1 MEIKPSRQLI
11 NILLNTKEQLPNYTL
26 FLGAGASV
34 ESGIPTGGQLVKD
47 WRNQYWEL
55 YGDDEN
61 SNETEFLESQLWY
74 ESDTEYSVLFEM
86 LYDTPSQRRD
96 FIESVV
102 GDRKPSWGYMYL
114 VDLLRQGMF
123 NTVFTTN
130 FDDLLNEACYL
141 FSSDVRPIVSAH
153 DSSIRSVRLSSKRPK
168 IVKLHG
174 DFLFDSIKNTV
185 RELESLEMNT
195 REKFREFSNEFGMIA
210 IGYSGADRSI
220 MDALDA
226 LMRDDRS
233 FPHGIY
239 WCIRNE
245 DSVTEQLSQLAR
257 FRKFHLVQIDGFD
270 SFMAHLHKGLDLD
283 EHPIVQ
289 RPYHVMTERLTSLL
303 NSLPVRKGIP
313 DVLKNDIRALARQIK
328 IPPTANLPYNLL
340 ARVEFEA
347 GNSQEGLEHLLTAIE
362 NTSGRIQI
370 KNFCEALVNN
380 WHEKSAQRFMDFATS
395 KKLKM
400 DGVNDTALILLK
412 RKRYKVAEFLI
423 KNDRAMRT
431 AFPELWRINLLQ
443 IKVHQNIELSTE
455 EIDEMKSMADSNA
468 NKIAAF
474 GAYCVLGEQELA
486 FDIIVSNLSDDFVW
500 GQYIETVLDWPI
512 ITLLSAEQQE
522 KLRRIA
528 AGESAEDVSSGSENK
543 SAIKHI
549 GPAKPTEL
557 GDAKSAE

>member
-1 MEIKPSRQLI
+1 MEIKPSKQLI
-11 NILLNTKEQLPNYTL
+11 NILLNTKDQLPNYTL

-34 ESGIPTGGQLVKD
+34 ESGIPTGAQLITD
-47 WRNQYWEL
+47 WRNQFWEL
-55 YGDDEN
+55 YGDEGHSEKDD
-61 SNETEFLESQLWY
+61 FLKQQAWY
-74 ESDTEYSVLFEM
+74 DSDSEYSVLFET
-86 LYDTPSQRRD
+86 LYDTASQRRD
-96 FIESVV
+96 FIETVV

-168 IVKLHG
+168 IIKLHG

-210 IGYSGADRSI
+210 IGYSGTDRSI

-226 LMRDDRS
+226 LMRDDRA

-245 DSVTEQLSQLAR
+245 NSINEQLTQLAR
-257 FRKFHLVQIDGFD
+257 FPNFHLVKIDGYD
-270 SFMAHLHKGLDLD
+270 SFMAHLHKGLELE

-289 RPYHVMTERLTSLL
+289 HPYHVMTDRLTSLL

-328 IPPTANLPYNLL
+328 IPPKANLPYNLL

-347 GNSQEGLEHLLTAIE
+347 GNSKEGLEHLFTAIE
-362 NTSGRIQI
+362 NNSGRTQI
-370 KNFCEALVNN
+370 YSFCEALINN
-380 WHEKSAQRFMDFATS
+380 WHKISADKFVEFAKT

-400 DGVNDTALILLK
+400 DGANNIAIQLLAKKRFGIAEYLIVNDNHMAK
-412 RKRYKVAEFLI
+412 SCPEF
-423 KNDRAMRT
+423 
-431 AFPELWRINLLQ
+431 WRINLLQ
-443 IKVHQNIELSTE
+443 IKAHQEQNLSKE
-455 EIDEMKSMADSNA
+455 ESDEMKNLADSNP
-468 NKIAAF
+468 NSMIAF
-474 GAYCVLGEQELA
+474 GAYCVLGQNDLA
-486 FDIIVSNLSDDFVW
+486 FDILHSNCRDNVIL
-500 GQYIETVLDWPI
+500 GEHINTILRWPI
-512 ITLLSAEQQE
+512 IELLSNDQQT
-522 KLRRIA
+522 KLKKIA
-528 AGESAEDVSSGSENK
+528 AGEEHSDKPIVTTPESPPAIDSRKTPAPKRAE
-543 SAIKHI
+543 
-549 GPAKPTEL
+549 
-557 GDAKSAE
+557 